1 MISVFFNNFTN
12 LVHVYDEL
20 DLRKVFEYKDNSFL
34 NDFTDYQLF
43 YISKDKACVF
53 GNECKCNVDWLDR
66 FEQATPIE
74 GKLYLWFMTNK
85 FCFSPLKNIDE
96 AKISHQIKQDTHIF
110 VGGSVDGGDIHYTYE
125 EFFVKLIKLYTSKPE
140 GGDTSKLYNSLSELK
155 EMLFAISGKVDSII
169 ESSNKDED
177 NMEVISLKEELSKY
191 RNDFYFKS
199 VQRQGLDAML
209 EVLESMNTLLYNSRT
224 KGVEVTEAIEH
235 GIYLIERAL
244 QKTFKIRFESSNE
257 GNEYDEEKM
266 IAYPS
271 DSIFTNDERL
281 SGHVAKSLSPAI
293 YWTIPRV
300 NSTDL
305 EFLYKEESVILYM

>member
-1 MISVFFNNFTN
+1 MISIIINDFTN
-12 LVHVYDEL
+12 QVYIYDEL
-20 DLRKVFEYKDNSFL
+20 DLRKVFDYKDNTFL

-43 YISKDKACVF
+43 SISKDKVCTF
-53 GNECKCNVDWLDR
+53 DDEDKCKVDWVDR
-66 FEQATPIE
+66 LERVTSIE
-74 GKLYLWFMTNK
+74 GKLYLWFMTSDMG
-85 FCFSPLKNIDE
+85 FSPLKNTDE
-96 AKISHQIKQDTHIF
+96 AKVSHQFKQDTHIF
-110 VGGSVDGGDIHYTYE
+110 VGGSVDGDYIHYTYE
-125 EFFVKLIKLYTSKPE
+125 EFFIKLINLYSSKSDD
-140 GGDTSKLYNSLSELK
+140 GDALHLFNSLSELK
-155 EMLFAISGKVDSII
+155 EMLSTISGKVDNLFENSKK
-169 ESSNKDED
+169 EAD
-177 NMEVISLKEELSKY
+177 NLEICSLKEELSKY

-209 EVLESMNTLLYNSRT
+209 EVLESMNTLLYNSRA
-224 KGVEVTEAIEH
+224 KGEDVTGAIEH
-235 GIYLIERAL
+235 GINLIERAL

-257 GNEYDEEKM
+257 GDEYDEEKM

>member
-1 MISVFFNNFTN
+1 MISVFFNDFTN
-12 LVHVYDEL
+12 LIHVYDEL
-20 DLRKVFEYKDNSFL
+20 DLRRVFEYKDSSFL
-34 NDFTDYQLF
+34 SDFTDYQLF
-43 YISKDKACVF
+43 YISKDKACVL
-53 GNECKCNVDWLDR
+53 GNEDKCNIDWLDR
-66 FEQATPIE
+66 LEQATPIE
-74 GKLYLWFMTNK
+74 GKLYLWFMTNE
-85 FCFSPLKNIDE
+85 FCFSPLKNVDE
-96 AKISHQIKQDTHIF
+96 AKTSHQIKQDTHIF

-125 EFFVKLIKLYTSKPE
+125 EFFVKLINLYTSKSKDSE
-140 GGDTSKLYNSLSELK
+140 TSNLYNSLSELK
-155 EMLFAISGKVDSII
+155 EMLFAISEKVDSLTD
-169 ESSNKDED
+169 SSSKDED
-177 NMEVISLKEELSKY
+177 YMEVISLKEELSKY

-224 KGVEVTEAIEH
+224 KGVDVTGAIEH
-235 GIYLIERAL
+235 GINLIKRAL

-257 GNEYDEEKM
+257 GDEYDEEKM

-281 SGHVAKSLSPAI
+281 RGHVAKSLSPAI

-305 EFLYKEESVILYM
+305 DFLYKEESVILYM

>member
-1 MISVFFNNFTN
+1 
-12 LVHVYDEL
+12 
-20 DLRKVFEYKDNSFL
+20 
-34 NDFTDYQLF
+34 
-43 YISKDKACVF
+43 
-53 GNECKCNVDWLDR
+53 
-66 FEQATPIE
+66 
-74 GKLYLWFMTNK
+74 
-85 FCFSPLKNIDE
+85 
-96 AKISHQIKQDTHIF
+96 
-110 VGGSVDGGDIHYTYE
+110 
-125 EFFVKLIKLYTSKPE
+125 
-140 GGDTSKLYNSLSELK
+140 
-155 EMLFAISGKVDSII
+155 
-169 ESSNKDED
+169 
-177 NMEVISLKEELSKY
+177 MEVISLKEELSKY

-244 QKTFKIRFESSNE
+244 QKIFKIRFESSNE

>member
-1 MISVFFNNFTN
+1 MISIILNDFTN
-12 LVHVYDEL
+12 LVYIYDEL

-34 NDFTDYQLF
+34 GNFTDYQLF
-43 YISKDKACVF
+43 YISKDKACIV
-53 GNECKCNVDWLDR
+53 GDEDKCKADWVNKL
-66 FEQATPIE
+66 EQTTPIE
-74 GKLYLWFMTNK
+74 GKLYLWFMTNEIG
-85 FCFSPLKNIDE
+85 FTPLKNVDE
-96 AKISHQIKQDTHIF
+96 ARVSYRFKQDTHIF
-110 VGGSVDGGDIHYTYE
+110 VGGSIDGGDIHYSYE
-125 EFFVKLIKLYTSKPE
+125 EFFIKLIKLYSSKSKD
-140 GGDTSKLYNSLSELK
+140 GDTSKVFNSLSELK
-155 EMLFAISGKVDSII
+155 EMLSTISEKVDSLI
-169 ESSNKDED
+169 ENGNKDED
-177 NMEVISLKEELSKY
+177 NLEVISLKEELSKY

-209 EVLESMNTLLYNSRT
+209 EVLESMNTLLYNSRA
-224 KGVEVTEAIEH
+224 KGSDVTGAIEH
-235 GIYLIERAL
+235 GINLIERAL

-257 GNEYDEEKM
+257 GDEYDEEKM

-271 DSIFTNDERL
+271 DSQFTENDNL